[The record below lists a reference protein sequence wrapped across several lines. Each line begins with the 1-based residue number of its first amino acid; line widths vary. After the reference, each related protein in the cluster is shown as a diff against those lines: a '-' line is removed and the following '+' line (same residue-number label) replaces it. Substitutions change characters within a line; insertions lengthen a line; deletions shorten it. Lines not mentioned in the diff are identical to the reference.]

1 MQDIFQFMINMI
13 SEGYIGL
20 FIICFIINMIPFFSP
35 SNMVLAGVA
44 AIALGA
50 IIPWPVVGFIVAV
63 AATIAKLIHYYVVR
77 GSRVVLSSERRQAI
91 DRERARVEKWG
102 ALALLIAAASPVPDD
117 PLIVYVGLT
126 RYSVPKFLVSYFV
139 GKVAITLA
147 GALIGS
153 QISNLLEPMP
163 IVLASLVLTVVI
175 IGVLFKRKTE
185 GEESDM
191 LQDILIETVRE
202 NEQDNDASKDP
213 SPHDHDSI

>member
-1 MQDIFQFMINMI
+1 MQDIFQFMLNMI
-13 SEGYIGL
+13 SEGYLGL

-44 AIALGA
+44 AIALSA
-50 IIPWPVVGFIVAV
+50 IMPWPVVGLIVAV
-63 AATIAKLIHYYVVR
+63 AATIAKLIHYYAVR
-77 GSRVVLSSERRQAI
+77 GSRVVLSSERKQAI
-91 DRERARVEKWG
+91 DREKVRVEKWG
-102 ALALLIAAASPVPDD
+102 ALALFIAAASPVPDD

-126 RYSVPKFLVSYFV
+126 RYCVPKFLVSYFV

-163 IVLASLVLTVVI
+163 IVLASLVLTIVI

-185 GEESDM
+185 GEESDI
-191 LQDILIETVRE
+191 LQDILTEAVLE
-202 NEQDNDASKDP
+202 SEQDYEASKDP
-213 SPHDHDSI
+213 APPDH